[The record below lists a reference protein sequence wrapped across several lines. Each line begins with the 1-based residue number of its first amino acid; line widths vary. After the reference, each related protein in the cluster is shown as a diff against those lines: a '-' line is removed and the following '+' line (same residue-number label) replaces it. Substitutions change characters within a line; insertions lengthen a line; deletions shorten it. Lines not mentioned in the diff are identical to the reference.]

1 MPLISNTNI
10 HAQDG
15 VDGILNVPLGRENIP
30 PVLAVSSA
38 PSILPQSPVSNV
50 DAPGVP
56 SVTDTVP
63 KGRSVLAISIYAL
76 IAVAAAALVWV
87 KYS

>member
-1 MPLISNTNI
+1 MPLTSNINI

-15 VDGILNVPLGRENIP
+15 VDGILNVPLGRENIA

-38 PSILPQSPVSNV
+38 PSIFPQNSKINEA
-50 DAPGVP
+50 APGGP
-56 SVTDTVP
+56 SVEDPVP

-76 IAVAAAALVWV
+76 IALAAAALVWV